1 MPHTVT
7 KYKWD
12 VETDVIVVG
21 SGLAGLAAAIEAAH
35 AGCSVI
41 VLEKMKGFG
50 GNSTI
55 SDGSMAAAG
64 SDMQARSGI
73 DDSPAQMAADMLKA
87 GLGLNRPDLV
97 RVVAE
102 HSAETFAWTRDFL
115 GVRFQERVQ
124 QFGGH
129 SVPRAHTT
137 LHRSGA
143 DIIKQQLARAAEVGV
158 LIRTRACLQTILKD
172 HGGRVCGLKVR
183 QNYTYP
189 NPRSGESILMRS
201 RKAVVLAAG
210 GFGNDVAFRSA
221 QDPRL
226 DRTIGSTNKYSA
238 TGGALR
244 EAMRAGA
251 LPVHLSCIQLGP
263 WACPDEKGYGVGPD
277 FSSYIAF
284 PYGIIVDPS
293 TGRRFV
299 NEMADRKVRA
309 DAILATGHPCLCVAD
324 HESLAVSG
332 HEISRALKKGV
343 VKAFNNLQ
351 DLAGAYGMPKDAFQ
365 ETVVQF
371 NACIADGS
379 DPEFGKPILQDAVP
393 LEHPPYYSMRL
404 WPKVHYTMG
413 GILINTRAE
422 VLDLQQKPI
431 QGFYAA
437 GEVAGGVHGAC
448 RLGSCA
454 ITDCLVFGRIAGQ
467 EAAKLERRST

>member
-1 MPHTVT
+1 MPHSTT
-7 KYKWD
+7 KHKWD
-12 VETDVIVVG
+12 AAADVIVVG
-21 SGLAGLAAAIEAAH
+21 SGLAGLAAAIEAAQS
-35 AGCSVI
+35 GCSVI

-64 SDMQARSGI
+64 SDMQARAGI
-73 DDSPAQMAADMLKA
+73 DDSPARMAADMMKA
-87 GLGLNRPDLV
+87 GLGLNQPDLV

-102 HSAETFAWTRDFL
+102 RSAETFAWTRDYL
-115 GVRFQERVQ
+115 GVRFQERVE

-137 LHRSGA
+137 RNRSGA
-143 DIIKQQLARAAEVGV
+143 DIIRQQLARAAEVGV
-158 LIRTRACLQTILKD
+158 TIQTRAYLQTILKHD
-172 HGGRVCGLKVR
+172 DGRVCGLKVR

-189 NPRSGESILMRS
+189 DLASGESIHIRS

-210 GFGNDVAFRSA
+210 GFGNDIAFRRA

-226 DRTIGSTNKYSA
+226 DKTIGSTNKYSA

-244 EAMRAGA
+244 EAMRTGA
-251 LPVHLSCIQLGP
+251 LPVHLSWIQLGP

-284 PYGIIVDPS
+284 PYGITVDPS

-324 HESLAVSG
+324 HEALAVSG

-343 VKAFNNLQ
+343 VKEFKRLE
-351 DLAGAYGMPKDAFQ
+351 DLSAAYGMPANAFE
-365 ETVVQF
+365 ETVAQF
-371 NACIADGS
+371 NGFIADGF
-379 DPEFGKPILQDAVP
+379 DPDFGKPILQDAAP

-413 GILINTRAE
+413 GVLINTRAE

-454 ITDCLVFGRIAGQ
+454 ITDCLTFGRIAGQ
-467 EAAKLERRST
+467 EAVKIENW